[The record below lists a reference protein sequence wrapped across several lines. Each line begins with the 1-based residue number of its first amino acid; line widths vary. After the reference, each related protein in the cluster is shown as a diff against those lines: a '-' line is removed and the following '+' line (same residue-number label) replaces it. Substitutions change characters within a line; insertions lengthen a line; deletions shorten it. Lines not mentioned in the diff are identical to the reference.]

1 MNRVLAL
8 ILAGGQGDRLSI
20 LSEQRAKPAVIFGGK
35 YRIIDFALSNCVNS
49 GITKVGVLTQYRPRS
64 LNDHIR
70 TGRPWD
76 LDREGGGVW
85 LLQPYL
91 GREISDWYRGT
102 ADAVYQNLFFVEE
115 SDVDEVLILAG
126 DHVYTMR
133 YDALIR
139 WHRAKGADVTVPV
152 YNVPLAEASRY
163 GILTLDED
171 QRVIEFEEKPPQ
183 PKSTLA
189 STGIYVFNKDVLM
202 ERLQADAAREDSTHD
217 FGRDILPAMIGS
229 YRVYGYYLTGYWRDV
244 GTIDSYWQ
252 ANMDLLVDLPEL
264 DLYNPETA
272 IRTREPRYPPAKI
285 GPRAYISRSLINSGD
300 IINGHVEHSVISPGV
315 YIEDG
320 AVVRDSIVFDGCRI
334 ERGAVVERAIL
345 DKEIY
350 VAEGCVVGGTDD
362 YTPNKERPDL
372 LSSGITIVGKRARL
386 PAGVQIG
393 RNCIIGPGVR
403 EDDFPGLWIP
413 SGETIRTRRPLGP
426 LGV

>member
-1 MNRVLAL
+1 MDDVLAL

-49 GITKVGVLTQYRPRS
+49 NITKVGILTQYRPRS

-70 TGRPWD
+70 NGRPWE
-76 LDREGGGVW
+76 LDRESGGVY

-115 SDVDEVLILAG
+115 ADVNEVLILAG
-126 DHVYTMR
+126 DHIYTMR
-133 YDALIR
+133 YDLLIQE
-139 WHRAKGADVTVPV
+139 HRANKADVTVPV
-152 YNVPLAEASRY
+152 YNVPMAEASRY
-163 GILTLDED
+163 GLLRLDPD
-171 QRVIEFEEKPPQ
+171 LRVIEFEEKPKAPRF
-183 PKSTLA
+183 TLA
-189 STGIYVFNKDVLM
+189 STGIYVFNKDVLID
-202 ERLQADAAREDSTHD
+202 RLQADAARNTTHD
-217 FGRDILPAMIGS
+217 FGRDILPEMIHD
-229 YRVYGYYLTGYWRDV
+229 YRVFGHELEGYWRDV

-264 DLYNPETA
+264 DLYAPETA

-285 GPRAYISRSLINSGD
+285 GPRAYVSRSLLNSGD

-345 DKEIY
+345 DKDVF
-350 VAEGCVVGGTDD
+350 VAEGVTIGGSDD
-362 YTPNKERPDL
+362 YSPNRERPDL
-372 LSSGITIVGKRARL
+372 LTSGISIAGKRARI

-393 RNCIIGPGVR
+393 RNVIIGPAVR
-403 EDDFPGLWIP
+403 EDDFSGQWVP
-413 SGETIRTRRPLGP
+413 SGDTVRTKRPLGP